1 MIAGFLYLIC
11 GVLLWIGKII
21 FFVFIILSINGG
33 SSNFDEPYNNMSV
46 LVFVINLFT
55 IFFRLGSVYIIKLMY
70 KHVCTLEEYMHEKEH
85 AESIQSLGQRN
96 TNEDKLVD
104 DEEITEDQLYKKNQN
119 PFITGR
125 KKDEDNEEEEI
136 NF

>member
-55 IFFRLGSVYIIKLMY
+55 IFFRLGSVYIIY
-70 KHVCTLEEYMHEKEH
+70 
-85 AESIQSLGQRN
+85 
-96 TNEDKLVD
+96 
-104 DEEITEDQLYKKNQN
+104 
-119 PFITGR
+119 F
-125 KKDEDNEEEEI
+125 
-136 NF
+136 